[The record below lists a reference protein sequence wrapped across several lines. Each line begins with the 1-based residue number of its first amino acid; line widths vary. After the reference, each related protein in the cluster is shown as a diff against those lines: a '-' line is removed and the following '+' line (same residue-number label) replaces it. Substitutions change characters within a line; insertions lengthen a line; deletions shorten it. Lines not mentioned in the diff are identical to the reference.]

1 VNPEDL
7 IVQLASQA
15 SPVTPLASPGRRVVR
30 WLAVAVL
37 AVAAGVVA
45 FGLRRNLADAW
56 LSPAFIGDATFG
68 IVLMGIGA
76 WASLALAIPGAREQ
90 SLLRALTLIVLA
102 GWATLVTA
110 NAVHAGQPL
119 GDAHWPVCALRVVLV
134 GVGPAVLLLSMIR
147 RAAPLHAGPTT
158 ALALSAAAA
167 AGALAVGLVCP
178 LSAPAHTLLGHV
190 GPVVV
195 LTIVGALA
203 GRSLLRHTGDV

>member
-1 VNPEDL
+1 MNPEDL

-56 LSPAFIGDATFG
+56 LSPAFLGDAIFG

-90 SLLRALTLIVLA
+90 SLLRALTLMVLA
-102 GWATLVTA
+102 SWAALVA
-110 NAVHAGQPL
+110 ASAVHAGQPL
-119 GDAHWPVCALRVVLV
+119 GDSHWPVCALRVVLV

-147 RAAPLHAGPTT
+147 RAAPLHAGSTT

-167 AGALAVGLVCP
+167 TGALAVGLVCP
-178 LSAPAHTLLGHV
+178 LSAPAHTILGHV

-203 GRSLLRHTGDV
+203 GRSLMKHIDSV